1 MYKDIHCSIASNEN
15 ELVLQLK
22 DLWRK
27 WFLKIIYKNLTMYN
41 GILCRYFQK
50 KKMARGWIVKIL
62 HSILYVKQACFKITN
77 ATKT

>member
-50 KKMARGWIVKIL
+50 KNGKGMNCKDIAQYIICETSMFQD
-62 HSILYVKQACFKITN
+62 H
-77 ATKT
+77 